1 MERLLRTLLTTCA
14 LLVSASASAQL
25 VDITAASGLELPH
38 HLYSTEEPCP
48 ESFGARCWSTR
59 FAGGLAVD
67 DIDADGDLDILMT
80 RMGLPLALF
89 RNDGTPVAPHFTDVA
104 ADLGLPRVLDAN
116 GALFVDVD
124 RDGDLDLLLSFVGP
138 GGHRLYRNTG
148 TAGDPA
154 FALDGAS
161 GLLDRGVG
169 DSGFSIATGDVDRD
183 GYPDLMFSEWRI
195 DARASCSESGTRL
208 YRNLGA
214 SGPGHFE
221 DITRRAGLQLAT
233 PWVAGPLAFAPALE
247 DVDGDGWVDLAV
259 TSDFGTSRLFWGER
273 DGGFTEDTRR
283 AGVGLDQTGM
293 GSTLGDVDADGDL
306 DWFVSAV
313 YSPPFLD
320 GNRLYLQ
327 GEGAMARRFEDAT
340 ERYGVADA
348 GWGWGSAFVDLD
360 HDGDLD
366 LVVANGASRGP
377 VDEFRTDS
385 LRIYLQEEDAFVDR
399 SAALGVEDTLSGR
412 GLVVADMDG
421 DGDRDLIV
429 ANNGTG
435 LRLYRNDHAA
445 GSWLTVRA
453 RATASPPLG
462 RGARVYVWAAGLS
475 RRVGLMG
482 TAGYFLGN
490 GPAEAHF
497 GLGALT
503 GGVNVE
509 VHFPSGQVVL
519 HSAVA
524 VNQVLVVD
532 EPPAVASP
540 APPLPPEPDCD
551 QDGQPD
557 VCALDCDANGSPDAC
572 DLAAGAL
579 DCNRNGAL
587 DVCERSAG
595 FDVVCEASPEPPAQ
609 SVDAGP
615 ARPLGGTGGCHASA
629 STPASPSRPG
639 WLTLVT
645 LLAIGRRSRASLR
658 IRRDP
663 AGGTARGG

>member
-1 MERLLRTLLTTCA
+1 MARPLLALLTTWA
-14 LLVSASASAQL
+14 LLGGARASAQL
-25 VDITAASGLELPH
+25 VDITAASGLEAPH

-48 ESFGARCWSTR
+48 EPFGARCWSTR

-89 RNDGTPVAPHFTDVA
+89 RNEGPLAEPHFVEVA
-104 ADLGLPRVLDAN
+104 ADLGLALVLDAN

-124 RDGDLDLLLSFVGP
+124 RDGDLDLLLSFVGN

-148 TAGDPA
+148 TASAPA
-154 FALDGAS
+154 YALDGDS
-161 GLLDRGVG
+161 GLLATGVG

-195 DARASCSESGTRL
+195 DARATCSESGSRL

-214 SGPGHFE
+214 SGPGRFE
-221 DITRRAGLQLAT
+221 DITRRAGVQLGT
-233 PWVAGPLAFAPALE
+233 PSFAGPLAFAPALE
-247 DVDGDGWVDLAV
+247 DIDGDGWVDLAV
-259 TSDFGTSRLFWGER
+259 TSDFGTSRLFWGGR
-273 DGGFTEDTRR
+273 DGGFTDDTRP

-313 YSPPFLD
+313 YSPPYLD

-327 GEGAMARRFEDAT
+327 GEGDRARRFEDAT

-377 VDEFRTDS
+377 EDVFRTDA
-385 LRIYLQEEDAFVDR
+385 LRIYLQEDHTFVDG

-421 DGDRDLIV
+421 DGDRDLII

-445 GSWLTVRA
+445 GSWLAVRA
-453 RATASPPLG
+453 RATASAPLG
-462 RGARVYVWAAGLS
+462 RGARVYVSAAGLS
-475 RRVGLMG
+475 RRVGLIG

-497 GLGALT
+497 GLGTLT

-519 HSAVA
+519 RSGVA
-524 VNQVLVVD
+524 VDQVLVVD
-532 EPPAVASP
+532 EPAGVASP
-540 APPLPPEPDCD
+540 APPLPAEPDCD
-551 QDGQPD
+551 GDGQPD
-557 VCALDCDANGSPDAC
+557 VCAPDCDANGSPDAC

-579 DCNRNGAL
+579 DCNRNSAL
-587 DVCERSAG
+587 DACERAAG
-595 FDVVCEASPEPPAQ
+595 FEVVCVASPEPPPQ
-609 SVDAGP
+609 GVDAGP
-615 ARPLGGTGGCHASA
+615 SRPLGGAAGCRAGALSGTRASA
-629 STPASPSRPG
+629 SVLTWLSL
-639 WLTLVT
+639 LTLLV
-645 LLAIGRRSRASLR
+645 AARRSRASLQHDQPSHHR
-658 IRRDP
+658 HP
-663 AGGTARGG
+663 